1 MRSATNSSRPE
12 PRAAAENT
20 HSELH
25 KHPTLKYIVHPI
37 TRRASTFYCAHGW
50 TPRARYLFE
59 VNILTSYAVSD
70 LVAFV
75 FRDQFRAP
83 EVLNELR
90 RRDWTWVQ
98 DLDEAVAVTV
108 NEDGKARVQLSVDPS
123 TRDGARWARL
133 WGSLLSATLFTP
145 LTEIMVKA
153 ADGLSFSPRQPLD
166 QRRPPDES
174 VVESQWWCDS
184 LEAAS
189 NFKRDVAAL
198 MAGNASAIFMLL
210 RARNTAA
217 VLRQLSDYGNTI
229 VHTSLSNEQDE
240 KLRKI
245 LANGNNSRQ

>member
-1 MRSATNSSRPE
+1 M
-12 PRAAAENT
+12 
-20 HSELH
+20 
-25 KHPTLKYIVHPI
+25 
-37 TRRASTFYCAHGW
+37 
-50 TPRARYLFE
+50 
-59 VNILTSYAVSD
+59 SD

-90 RRDWTWVQ
+90 RRDWKWVK

-123 TRDGARWARL
+123 TCDGARWARL
-133 WGSLLSATLFTP
+133 WGSLLSSTLFLP
-145 LTEIMVKA
+145 LTEEMVKA
-153 ADGLSFSPRQPLD
+153 ADGLAFTPRQPLD
-166 QRRPPDES
+166 HRRPPGES

-184 LEAAS
+184 LEAEN

-217 VLRQLSDYGNTI
+217 VLSQLSNYGDTI
-229 VHTSLSNEQDE
+229 VHTSLSQEQDD
-240 KLRKI
+240 KLLKM